1 MPKLPSPGRLEAFSD
16 GVIAVIITIM
26 VLDLHVP
33 RVDGLSGFLTILPG
47 LGVYLLSFVFTGI
60 YWVNHHHLVDRLRH
74 VDTLIL
80 WANLSLLFTLSL
92 LPFFT
97 AYLVEKHRDGFSV
110 ELYALCMLL
119 PGIAFQFLS
128 LAIRRHLR
136 HQQDPVNS
144 DEQRQ
149 HQLEL
154 KKGGVSMAAYL
165 AAVALGETHPHLALG
180 IIAAV
185 TLIWLTPS
193 FGTKKAAA
201 CEANHAPGGLPS

>member
-1 MPKLPSPGRLEAFSD
+1 MPKPPSPARLEAFSD

-33 RVDGLSGFLTILPG
+33 ASGGLAGFVTILPS
-47 LGVYLLSFVFTGI
+47 LGVYLLSFIFTGI
-60 YWVNHHHLVDRLRH
+60 YWINHHHLVERLRH

-80 WANLSLLFTLSL
+80 WANLSLLFSLSL

-97 AYLVEKHRDGFSV
+97 AYMVDKHEDPFSV
-110 ELYALCMLL
+110 RLYAACMLL
-119 PGIAFQFLS
+119 PGLCFQLLS

-136 HQQDPVNS
+136 HQQEAVS
-144 DEQRQ
+144 AEERAQ
-149 HQLEL
+149 HRLEL
-154 KKGGVSMAAYL
+154 RKGALSTVSYACAITL
-165 AAVALGETHPHLALG
+165 AAAHPHLALG

-193 FGTKKAAA
+193 FGTKRAVD
-201 CEANHAPGGLPS
+201 CELGHEPTGLNP